1 MQIMPIRGAAKFRLG
16 EIHWMTELEASLSTS
31 VNFHPKEEIATNQ
44 WPPTFTLD
52 QERILNLL
60 TGDRF
65 YTNASAALREAVLN
79 AIDAVQRRQVS
90 ENSLNPCITVN
101 FDRGNFTLEVSDNGD
116 GMDRRAITDLFT
128 RVGASAAKLNVG
140 KGLVGEFGIG
150 VISYFMAGDSFSIQ
164 TYDGSTEPIGLRFTR
179 EMLAGGAAESIPPT
193 REARG
198 TTLHIT
204 IRDEKTFELLLNSYP
219 QWCRGVSGLVGFVRP
234 GDRELPQA
242 GPNPAEA
249 VEGLPTPSWVERAH
263 LSPVSGP
270 SGWDSMSGEST
281 ISVLYRGVFVQEFTV
296 RGLWG
301 IQGSIDVDPKHFKP
315 RLNREGFVEGAFQ
328 AEVEQFLRESHPKIL
343 NRMAA
348 RLSDAL
354 REGALD
360 KWTQRRWATLWLS
373 IPRGEAYA
381 ETAKAWDTIFRRIP
395 AFELAVGNKWEP
407 ISLERLL
414 TMEGSIYVAPL
425 PDETQ
430 KQTDIINAALRLL
443 RHTGRNVIRGLRPDR
458 SWLRHAGNSFGTTAD
473 LITAVFANELPEL
486 LELAKHA
493 ESVVAQVKPVATLF
507 GGNPSFEIVRI
518 GNESP
523 PVIRLKS
530 QLIVNIDHPNGR
542 AIIDEVLTENTGPW
556 SLIAITAR
564 HSYEHISQVA
574 AAVRESSIGPMV
586 LGLVKRRYIRG
597 LLS

>member
-1 MQIMPIRGAAKFRLG
+1 
-16 EIHWMTELEASLSTS
+16 MTELEASLSTS
-31 VNFHPKEEIATNQ
+31 GNFHAKEEIASNQ

-328 AEVEQFLRESHPKIL
+328 AEVEQLEESRTPRYSTGWLPDFPMRCAKVPWTSGPSGDGLRFGFLYPVAKPML
-343 NRMAA
+343 
-348 RLSDAL
+348 
-354 REGALD
+354 
-360 KWTQRRWATLWLS
+360 K
-373 IPRGEAYA
+373 
-381 ETAKAWDTIFRRIP
+381 TAKAWDTIFRKIP

-542 AIIDEVLTENTGPW
+542 AIIDEVLTKNTGPW